1 MKNRFK
7 IICNNKKAY
16 FSYSIS
22 GKYIAGIQLKGAEIK
37 SVRIGNV
44 NINESYCQVKN
55 DEIWIK
61 NIDIT
66 RYKFC
71 QDSEYFARRDRKLL
85 LNQIEIKKIR
95 KDINEKGM
103 SLIPT
108 KLIINEKGFAKLELG
123 IGKGK
128 KLYDKRQAIKK
139 RDAKIEIAR
148 KKGRNKFSQ
157 F

>member
-1 MKNRFK
+1 M
-7 IICNNKKAY
+7 
-16 FSYSIS
+16 
-22 GKYIAGIQLKGAEIK
+22 
-37 SVRIGNV
+37 

-139 RDAKIEIAR
+139 GMQK
-148 KKGRNKFSQ
+148 
-157 F
+157 